1 MRKNL
6 FLLTLF
12 AILAFYTTSC
22 GGKADKPQDAEDE
35 ATEETTTADED
46 EGLEEVEAYDATKG
60 EGKFDESNVKVGA
73 LDKAMAAKGVAIAA
87 SKCISCHKVTTERLV
102 GPGWKGVTERRKPYW
117 IMNFITN
124 LSCSY
129 A

>member
-73 LDKAMAAKGVAIAA
+73 LDKAMAAKEKLLQQVNVYLVTKLLQSVLLDQVG
-87 SKCISCHKVTTERLV
+87 KVLLKEENHIGL
-102 GPGWKGVTERRKPYW
+102 
-117 IMNFITN
+117 
-124 LSCSY
+124 
-129 A
+129 